1 MKTNYIVWVCSLKLT
16 AYFMNFLSKRKT
28 TQLYSIT
35 VGKKKK
41 VIKST
46 QCCLHYLFWFY
57 IKTGHSL
64 ELLLSVFNMPRSFI
78 MTQYN
83 SVFCKICLEAEK
95 KLFRLNLFRTLQST
109 RKKNISEY
117 LNNIYWWVRD

>member
-41 VIKST
+41 K
-46 QCCLHYLFWFY
+46 
-57 IKTGHSL
+57 
-64 ELLLSVFNMPRSFI
+64 
-78 MTQYN
+78 
-83 SVFCKICLEAEK
+83 
-95 KLFRLNLFRTLQST
+95 
-109 RKKNISEY
+109 
-117 LNNIYWWVRD
+117 

>member
-41 VIKST
+41 SDKINTMLPALFILILHQNRPQLWNCWFQFST
-46 QCCLHYLFWFY
+46 CHAV
-57 IKTGHSL
+57 S
-64 ELLLSVFNMPRSFI
+64 
-78 MTQYN
+78 
-83 SVFCKICLEAEK
+83 
-95 KLFRLNLFRTLQST
+95 
-109 RKKNISEY
+109 
-117 LNNIYWWVRD
+117 